1 MFLPR
6 RLVAATIK
14 NHKLSLIYVPE
25 RDSFFFSKRFPR
37 RLLKAVII
45 PFRKVLHMRAMEE
58 KIRSEGTVLPGGI
71 LKVGSFL
78 NQQIDSVF
86 LKEIGEEISD
96 LFADEH
102 PTKLLTIES
111 SGIAIAAAAGMV
123 MGIPVVFAKKHK
135 TSNVDG
141 EIYSA
146 KIHSFTHGNDYQAV
160 VSRDYL
166 LPDDRV
172 LLIDDFLASGNALEG
187 LVKIVSMAGAE
198 VVGAAVAIEKRFQGG
213 GDKLRSRGIRVE
225 PLACIDSM
233 TDSDITF
240 CHL

>member
-1 MFLPR
+1 
-6 RLVAATIK
+6 
-14 NHKLSLIYVPE
+14 
-25 RDSFFFSKRFPR
+25 
-37 RLLKAVII
+37 
-45 PFRKVLHMRAMEE
+45 
-58 KIRSEGTVLPGGI
+58 
-71 LKVGSFL
+71 
-78 NQQIDSVF
+78 
-86 LKEIGEEISD
+86 
-96 LFADEH
+96 
-102 PTKLLTIES
+102 
-111 SGIAIAAAAGMV
+111 

-213 GDKLRSRGIRVE
+213 GDKLREAGIRVE